1 MKPMNITWNGL
12 GSIILTAKPGQTEV
26 SLVTNPFTSVDG
38 LKFPKS
44 VAASIVV
51 QSHKGEDTD
60 NLEAVVEEH
69 EGDGKPFRVYHA
81 GEYEVRGLFVTGI
94 SAPKKDGTEHTIYR
108 FDSEGMHVAYLGAID
123 RALTSKEQEQL
134 GAIDILL
141 LPAGGGAV
149 LGASAAAEVVA
160 QIEPRMVVPLY
171 VSAVEGDGAGD
182 VAAFT
187 RELSVPSETM
197 SKLKIVKAGLPEEDM
212 RMVILSRG

>member
-1 MKPMNITWNGL
+1 M
-12 GSIILTAKPGQTEV
+12 LTAKPGQSEV
-26 SLVTNPFTSVDG
+26 SLVTNPFTTVAA

-51 QSHKGEDTD
+51 QSHKGDDTD
-60 NLEAVVEEH
+60 NLDAIVEEH

-149 LGASAAAEVVA
+149 LSASAAAEVVA
-160 QIEPRMVVPLY
+160 QIEPRMVVPIY

-197 SKLKIVKAGLPEEDM
+197 SKLKIAKAGLPEEDM
-212 RMVILSRG
+212 QMVILTRG